1 METTIPS
8 LEVTLRHESFGEFA
22 FRCEP
27 SEAGNVIADMLGEAQ
42 KAHDTKAAI
51 AAIDKEQDD
60 LTATLA
66 ACDKMIDA
74 ATLLEDKDRIAEQQA
89 ARQAIEDKIAACST
103 RRAALAPK

>member
-1 METTIPS
+1 MESTIPS

-51 AAIDKEQDD
+51 AKIDSDQVGLTQQLGMADERIAAAELLKDDERLKIEQD
-60 LTATLA
+60 
-66 ACDKMIDA
+66 
-74 ATLLEDKDRIAEQQA
+74 
-89 ARQAIEDKIAACST
+89 ARAAIETKIDGLALA
-103 RRAALAPK
+103 RAALAPK